1 MTGIFIC
8 FEGIQASG
16 KTTQIDLLKERLEK
30 QGKTVLVSKAYTSES
45 RKAIED
51 FLKKINVR
59 PDSEAAIFAFQALNA
74 AQRDSINEAL
84 TQYDYVIADRWDET
98 SRAFLEMNK
107 GKHSFSDG
115 FIDALTKAAFG
126 GTEPDV
132 TYLIDVKPQTAH
144 DRYFAREKSHSR
156 NEAGRSVDHF
166 ERASFHFRKAA
177 SARKWHKIDGEK
189 DIQSIASEIYSLLPN
204 VSKNAPSSRL
214 PRPKHP

>member
-16 KTTQIDLLKERLEK
+16 KTTQINLLKETLEK
-30 QGKTVLVSKAYTSES
+30 QGKTAFLSKAYTAES
-45 RKAIED
+45 REAIEG

-74 AQRDSINEAL
+74 AQRDIISEAL
-84 TQYDYVIADRWDET
+84 TRYDYVIADRWDET

-107 GKHSFSDG
+107 GKHSFSGG

-126 GTEPDV
+126 GIEPDV
-132 TYLIDVKPQTAH
+132 TYLIDVKVQTAH

-156 NEAGRSVDHF
+156 NESGRSLDHF
-166 ERASFHFRKAA
+166 ERTSFHFRKAA
-177 SARKWHKIDGEK
+177 AVRKWHKIDGEK
-189 DIQSIASEIYSLLPN
+189 DINAIAHEIYSLLPPIAKN
-204 VSKNAPSSRL
+204 GLSSKVL
-214 PRPKHP
+214 HPKHP